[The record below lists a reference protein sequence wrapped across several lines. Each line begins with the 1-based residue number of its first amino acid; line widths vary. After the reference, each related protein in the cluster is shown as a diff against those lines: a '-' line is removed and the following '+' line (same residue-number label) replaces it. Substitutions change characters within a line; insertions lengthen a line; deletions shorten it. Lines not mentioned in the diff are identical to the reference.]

1 MRSAGK
7 PVRDVLAIYFHAARR
22 PARVQV
28 LLVLRA
34 SQGTRPNKE
43 RYEYVNVNIDEYEH
57 NAQSSRLTGDPPALA
72 PTCYQFKELVQVLV
86 YSVDCGRL
94 RQRPPAVMR
103 SGNMSQRIQRPK
115 RYPVLRNP
123 VRGCCSTR
131 HFASRSM
138 YLQRHHEPFTGHPVQ
153 CSDLPLCVSSRLS
166 LSFFPLAAT
175 APSSSIFSPSSCF
188 FLFPSLFLFPFPL
201 SPALFLILPFSLSFS
216 CRTSSRRF
224 ETFALSSLSSDH
236 P

>member
-22 PARVQV
+22 AARVQV

-34 SQGTRPNKE
+34 SQGTRTNKE

-103 SGNMSQRIQRPK
+103 SGQPKNPKTKEVPSTAQPRP
-115 RYPVLRNP
+115 RLLQYPPLRKSLHVP
-123 VRGCCSTR
+123 TT
-131 HFASRSM
+131 ASRA
-138 YLQRHHEPFTGHPVQ
+138 LHR
-153 CSDLPLCVSSRLS
+153 
-166 LSFFPLAAT
+166 
-175 APSSSIFSPSSCF
+175 SSSPMQ
-188 FLFPSLFLFPFPL
+188 
-201 SPALFLILPFSLSFS
+201 
-216 CRTSSRRF
+216 
-224 ETFALSSLSSDH
+224 
-236 P
+236 